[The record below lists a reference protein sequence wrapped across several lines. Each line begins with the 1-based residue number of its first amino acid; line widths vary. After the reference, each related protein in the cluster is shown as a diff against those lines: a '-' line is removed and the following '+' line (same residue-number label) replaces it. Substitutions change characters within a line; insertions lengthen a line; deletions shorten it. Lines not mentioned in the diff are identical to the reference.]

1 VRVEH
6 TATFAYPRSHVWD
19 KLMDFD
25 VLGRTLPGVER
36 LEALDENTCKLFVR
50 LAVPSITGTYE
61 GQVKIVEKEPID
73 RYRLSG
79 EAKGRL
85 GWVRGDADFVLRD
98 DGDGTEVASVM
109 DFQSGGALSGVGQ
122 RFMQAVARSQIRD
135 FFKTFEKELGT

>member
-1 VRVEH
+1 MKVEH
-6 TATFAYPRSHVWD
+6 TAVFPYPRQHVWD

-36 LEALDENTCKLFVR
+36 LEPVDENTCKLFVK

-61 GQVKIVEKEPID
+61 GEVRIVEREPID
-73 RYRLSG
+73 RYRLNG

-85 GWVRGDADFVLRD
+85 GWVKGDAHFTLVDQ
-98 DGDGTEVASVM
+98 GESTEVASLM
-109 DFQSGGALSGVGQ
+109 DFQSGGALAGVGQ

-135 FFKTFEKELGT
+135 FFKTFEKELGA